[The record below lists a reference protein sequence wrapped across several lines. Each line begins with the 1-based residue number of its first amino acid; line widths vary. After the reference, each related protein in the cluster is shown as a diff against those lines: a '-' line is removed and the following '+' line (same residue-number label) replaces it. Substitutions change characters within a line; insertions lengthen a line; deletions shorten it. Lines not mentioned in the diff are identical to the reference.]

1 MAGSKTYRVLATVL
15 DKTKLKETDLIL
27 TLLLEDGRQV
37 GAVAKGARKP
47 GSRLSARCELF
58 CSVDVLLARGRN
70 LDIITQADLI
80 EAPLGP
86 APSYEATCSASAI
99 AEIAKHCSFE
109 DAKDPFVSAITR
121 KALTYVGSEELTEPH
136 RDLIVAAYV
145 FKLLSHVGIAPIFQV
160 ACIAA
165 TMRSRISPLL
175 PAACF
180 ARAAPRAWRAQN
192 RSIPTRSNGFGRLSP
207 ARSMGSHLP
216 LSTLRLRSFCLPTP
230 TFGPRRI
237 LTAGFVPSSSYWA
250 DSAPFMQF
258 LRACP
263 PVVSYR
269 PVGTPILDARFTG
282 GFSARGEFRIALAIQ
297 EER

>member
-80 EAPLGP
+80 EAPLGS

-145 FKLLSHVGIAPIFQV
+145 FKLLSHVGYRPDFSGCVYCGDHALTHFSAVAGGMLCSSCAASVAGAEQV
-160 ACIAA
+160 DSNMVEWFRSLISCTFDGLASSSVDASTAVVLLAHAHVWAA
-165 TMRSRISPLL
+165 THLDCRLHAFEFLL
-175 PAACF
+175 
-180 ARAAPRAWRAQN
+180 
-192 RSIPTRSNGFGRLSP
+192 GR
-207 ARSMGSHLP
+207 
-216 LSTLRLRSFCLPTP
+216 
-230 TFGPRRI
+230 
-237 LTAGFVPSSSYWA
+237 
-250 DSAPFMQF
+250 
-258 LRACP
+258 
-263 PVVSYR
+263 
-269 PVGTPILDARFTG
+269 
-282 GFSARGEFRIALAIQ
+282 
-297 EER
+297 